1 MQMLCLSRFIDC
13 LWENVGIYHFGK
25 YYNSL
30 HGSQKM
36 LFAYAQ
42 PTQIYDYRSFT
53 WQYVQLYESLI
64 QNLMGSDSFGM
75 DES

>member
-1 MQMLCLSRFIDC
+1 MPIAFYWLL
-13 LWENVGIYHFGK
+13 VGK
-25 YYNSL
+25 YRNIPFEKYHNSL

-36 LFAYAQ
+36 LFEYAQ

-53 WQYVQLYESLI
+53 WQYVQYYKSFI
-64 QNLMGSDSFGM
+64 QDSMGSDSLGM